1 LTNDLSVWI
10 TPIAVTAFLLV
21 ACAVGGKVAG
31 FMCGLPY
38 TSAPMLYAIA
48 VQHGDAGAIAAT
60 RSAIGIKLVFIAA
73 AVIFIYQYGMGTS
86 RITRSVKTSSRPNV
100 RTVFGVGA
108 FALAVCLVAQQLGA
122 VYAGFLAGLP
132 FGPLCVFTGLWARS
146 GHAAAIECARGF
158 IEGQT
163 ITLVFLGSLFVSI
176 SQIGFQLA
184 FVCSL
189 AGVAALV
196 VLRAVSANLAPR
208 ALKQDLPVFQHSRI
222 SGSSGR

>member
-48 VQHGDAGAIAAT
+48 AQHGNAGAIAAT

-73 AVIFIYQYGMGTS
+73 AVIFIYQYGVGTS

-100 RTVFGVGA
+100 GTVFGVGA
-108 FALAVCLVAQQLGA
+108 FALAVLTCSPCSVPIFFPR
-122 VYAGFLAGLP
+122 YP
-132 FGPLCVFTGLWARS
+132 
-146 GHAAAIECARGF
+146 
-158 IEGQT
+158 
-163 ITLVFLGSLFVSI
+163 SI
-176 SQIGFQLA
+176 LENGGYEKEQIHR
-184 FVCSL
+184 
-189 AGVAALV
+189 
-196 VLRAVSANLAPR
+196 RA
-208 ALKQDLPVFQHSRI
+208 DHWFH
-222 SGSSGR
+222 